1 METIMTKHD
10 IKTKIVV
17 AALLL
22 VISISTI
29 PMQSVLAQEIA
40 TITQKT
46 TSVPVLTDEYLLSVT
61 PTKLAEADLAEYRSI
76 ATNNVDVQSAIDGK
90 PYRFTTQ
97 GYLGNIYKPDSPW
110 YPEIHLTVETDSEM
124 LKDVAIVI
132 DPQTKSVKEIQVV
145 EFHLDDQN
153 GQNNTYSTQ
162 RFTGHSG
169 TPDGIKVDMKAPTFV
184 WDGVSRTKGNV
195 LLLNGLMQGSSW
207 SQACTSSS
215 VPSTYWAQ
223 IGFYWKNSGK
233 INWSDTAGNCS
244 PQFPSFSYVAGKTYE
259 FRIVGATTGW
269 AYYAIRTDTGS
280 TWTIRGPAVNSAQ
293 IATATNTDQTSVF
306 FENKYLASE
315 PTWYGQF
322 SNAPQSSDA
331 QYKTTLFGPYTNW
344 SNTKLVD
351 KDCNNITNV
360 YPYNSS
366 KEVMTG
372 DLKSGGSTTWD
383 VNRMETYYP
392 RC

>member
-22 VISISTI
+22 V
-29 PMQSVLAQEIA
+29 
-40 TITQKT
+40 
-46 TSVPVLTDEYLLSVT
+46 
-61 PTKLAEADLAEYRSI
+61 R
-76 ATNNVDVQSAIDGK
+76 
-90 PYRFTTQ
+90 
-97 GYLGNIYKPDSPW
+97 
-110 YPEIHLTVETDSEM
+110 
-124 LKDVAIVI
+124 
-132 DPQTKSVKEIQVV
+132 
-145 EFHLDDQN
+145 
-153 GQNNTYSTQ
+153 
-162 RFTGHSG
+162 
-169 TPDGIKVDMKAPTFV
+169 
-184 WDGVSRTKGNV
+184 
-195 LLLNGLMQGSSW
+195 
-207 SQACTSSS
+207 
-215 VPSTYWAQ
+215 
-223 IGFYWKNSGK
+223 
-233 INWSDTAGNCS
+233 
-244 PQFPSFSYVAGKTYE
+244 
-259 FRIVGATTGW
+259 
-269 AYYAIRTDTGS
+269 
-280 TWTIRGPAVNSAQ
+280 
-293 IATATNTDQTSVF
+293 
-306 FENKYLASE
+306 
-315 PTWYGQF
+315 YGQF